1 MVKLPREYP
10 DRPIVG
16 VGAVVVREGAVLLV
30 KRASE
35 PLKGQ
40 WSLPGGAV
48 ELGETLREAIKRE
61 VREETGLEIDIL
73 DVIEV
78 FDRITRDSEN
88 RPRYHYVLVDFLC
101 TPVAGSARAGSDVE
115 AVAWA
120 RPEEFPHYQLSEK
133 ASAIIEKVL
142 RSAIANAQQKV
153 PNIDVDNLYISK
165 VFINQ
170 GPETKRFRP
179 APMGRAYR
187 ILKRMSHVHI
197 FLEERKGR

>member
-1 MVKLPREYP
+1 MDEQAATFRAIGKYMKIAPQKCRLVADLIR
-10 DRPIVG
+10 DRYVG
-16 VGAVVVREGAVLLV
+16 EAL
-30 KRASE
+30 
-35 PLKGQ
+35 
-40 WSLPGGAV
+40 
-48 ELGETLREAIKRE
+48 TILRFSKKK
-61 VREETGLEIDIL
+61 
-73 DVIEV
+73 
-78 FDRITRDSEN
+78 
-88 RPRYHYVLVDFLC
+88 
-101 TPVAGSARAGSDVE
+101 
-115 AVAWA
+115 
-120 RPEEFPHYQLSEK
+120 K